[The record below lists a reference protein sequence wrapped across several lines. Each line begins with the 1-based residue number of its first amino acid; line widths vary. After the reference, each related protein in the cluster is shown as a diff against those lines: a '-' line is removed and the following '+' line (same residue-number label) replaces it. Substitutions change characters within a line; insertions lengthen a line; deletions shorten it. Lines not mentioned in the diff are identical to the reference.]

1 MHKYEI
7 GQLFQPGVT
16 RYNEE
21 TRFDFLQ
28 DGAVLMLFFNHPTPQ
43 EIEDIRSGR
52 FEIGFCEKSGIIF
65 MLFRFGSGQYMDAPY
80 SLHLSKPF
88 TIEKPELG
96 MGYGLTVFLVDAAT
110 GILKAIRYVGLSRDF
125 SNRFRK
131 AVERQKEES
140 FNCAE
145 YDAKLNYIYKNYTT
159 KDLVKFADAW
169 CRIK

>member
-52 FEIGFCEKSGIIF
+52 FEIGFCEKDSIIF
-65 MLFRFGSGQYMDAPY
+65 MLFRFGSQPYIDAPY
-80 SLHLSKPF
+80 TVHLSHEF
-88 TIEKPELG
+88 EFMDLQQD
-96 MGYGLTVFLVDAAT
+96 MGYGLNIFLVDAAT
-110 GILKAIRYVGLSRDF
+110 GILKVIRYVGLSTDF

-131 AVERQKEES
+131 AVERQKHAAFDKES
-140 FNCAE
+140 YNAAISQI
-145 YDAKLNYIYKNYTT
+145 YRNYSTD
-159 KDLVKFADAW
+159 DLVKQAVVMQ
-169 CRIK
+169 KK